1 MPKKLKKHTLFGLP
15 QEKQKQFFEATEKY
29 VAYGGA
35 RGGGKSWALRR
46 KVILMCLKYPG
57 LCVLVVRRSFPELR
71 ENHIRPMKK
80 ELSGLADFVESRKS
94 FEFKNGSVIKL
105 GYCDSENDVDRYQG
119 QEFDIIALDEAT
131 QLTEY
136 QFQTFK
142 ACLRGANDFPK
153 RMYITCNPGGVG
165 HGWVKRLF
173 IDREYKAYENPD
185 DYRFIPAKVY
195 DNKALLTCD
204 PEYLLRLQ
212 SLPKGLRDAWLLGK
226 WDAFAGQ
233 FFPEFDMDLHTVA
246 PVFPDENH
254 TKYCAIDYGL
264 DMLAAIFVAVDQ
276 AGHATVYDEVYQSG
290 LVVSEAARLINEKAY
305 GVCTFIAPS
314 DLWARQKDS
323 GKSIAE
329 LFCENGVYLTKINP
343 DRIGGWMCLKEWIKP
358 ISYGDGRRDSMLKIC
373 RNCTNLIR
381 SLPQLMHD
389 TKRPQ
394 DAATQP
400 HEITHA
406 PDALRY
412 FASFRTFAKKNS
424 EKGEKRMRLC
434 KELAKKNAKNYN
446 F

>member
-1 MPKKLKKHTLFGLP
+1 MKKKLKKLQLRGKP
-15 QEKQKQFFEATEKY
+15 QEKQRQFFEATEKY
-29 VAYGGA
+29 IAYGGA

-46 KVILMCLKYPG
+46 KIILMCLNYEG
-57 LCVLVVRRSFPELR
+57 LCVLIVRRSYPELR
-71 ENHIRPMKK
+71 ENHIRPMKS
-80 ELSGLADFVESRKS
+80 ELCLVADYVESRKS

-105 GYCDSENDVDRYQG
+105 GYCDNESDVDRYQG

-173 IDREYKAYENPD
+173 IDREYRAFENPD
-185 DYRFIPAKVY
+185 DYRFIPASVY
-195 DNKALLTCD
+195 DNKALLSHD
-204 PEYLLRLQ
+204 PDYLTRLE
-212 SLPKGLRDAWLLGK
+212 SLPQDLKDAWLFGK

-233 FFPEFDMDLHTVA
+233 FFSEFDMALHTID
-246 PVFPDENH
+246 PVFPDEKS

-264 DMLAAIFVAVDQ
+264 DMLAAVFVAVDEKGR
-276 AGHATVYDEVYQSG
+276 AVVYDEIYKSG
-290 LVVSEAARLINEKAY
+290 LVVSSAAELIKEKMA
-305 GVCTFIAPS
+305 GVCQIIAPS
-314 DLWARQKDS
+314 DLWSRQKDS
-323 GKSIAE
+323 GKSIYE
-329 LFCENGVYLTKINP
+329 LFCENGVYLTKISP
-343 DRIGGWMCLKEWIKP
+343 DRVQGWMCLKEWLLP
-358 ISYGDGRRDSMLKIC
+358 TGDGKDKDCMMKIC

-381 SLPQLMHD
+381 TLPQLLHD
-389 TKRPQ
+389 TKRPG

-412 FASFRTFAKKNS
+412 FASFRTCPFKQKE
-424 EKGEKRMRLC
+424 EKEKREKLSYKLSR
-434 KELAKKNAKNYN
+434 KNIKKL
-446 F
+446 